1 ALARSPDAR
10 AVERLC
16 EIVHDGVI
24 PGGLDRDRNA
34 RGFPAPQERADLA
47 ERRDDHH
54 PDEDDEKRERV
65 RIAAEDRRGE
75 RASSWAL
82 ALVRQA
88 RRERAVCKRKQDR
101 EDEHHQAHPT
111 LQPIR
116 DREEAEQERS
126 EGWEGDAREDDRPQK
141 RRQCH
146 AREVQLPVLRYS
158 SEEHDG

>member
-1 ALARSPDAR
+1 MQRHLEPVADQVRELYRNERADRLAAEDPEHLSRQLVGPMRALARNPDAR

-24 PGGLDRDRNA
+24 PGGLDRDRNV

-82 ALVRQA
+82 ALVRQ
-88 RRERAVCKRKQDR
+88 
-101 EDEHHQAHPT
+101 
-111 LQPIR
+111 
-116 DREEAEQERS
+116 
-126 EGWEGDAREDDRPQK
+126 
-141 RRQCH
+141 
-146 AREVQLPVLRYS
+146 
-158 SEEHDG
+158 